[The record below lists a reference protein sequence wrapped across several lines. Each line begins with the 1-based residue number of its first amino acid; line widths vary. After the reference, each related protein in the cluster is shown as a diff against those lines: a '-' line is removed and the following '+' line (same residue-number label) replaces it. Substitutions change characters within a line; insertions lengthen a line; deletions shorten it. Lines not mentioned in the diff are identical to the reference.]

1 MIGALFLMGSCSE
14 GVQLYVSPDGNDAHA
29 GTLDKPLQ
37 TMEGARKAVREA
49 RMANPGKKVTVL
61 FKDGIYPVN
70 QQVRL
75 TAEDSGSEKAPV
87 IYKAMK
93 GETPIFTGGKAL
105 TQWTKPKDAPELERL
120 SSSVRDKIYVTDL
133 IAAGIT
139 DFGDPTN
146 AGKRPEL
153 ICNAQLQMLARW
165 PNEGFVQAG
174 KVKGETVLPET
185 YIKVHGTKEGVFE
198 YIDAYQDRWAQE
210 DDIRLGGYWYWDW
223 SDQFQKVSQWDAPA
237 RTVHLGEPYHGY
249 GYKDS
254 LRYFGLN
261 LFCEID
267 RPGEWYLNRS
277 TGKLYWYPPEG
288 VDPQKTEVTLTCL
301 SDPYMLELKDCAY
314 ITIEGFTFREGRGSA
329 IHIAGGMNN
338 LLSDCRIE
346 RFGRDGVHIYGGMRH
361 GVTGCYLSSF
371 GHGGFKIAGGDRK
384 TLTPCDH
391 FVEHTIV
398 ENFSLFQR
406 TYEPAIHLDGCGMR
420 IANNR
425 FHNSSSSA
433 MRLEGNDFVIEY
445 NEVSQVVNESDDQGG
460 IDIFYNPSYRGI
472 IIRYNHWSDISGG
485 TLHGAAGIRFDDMI
499 SGMLVYGNLFER
511 CGAVHFGGVQIHGG
525 KDNRIENNVFYE
537 CPFAVTF
544 SPWSEKRWLESL
556 DSEVI
561 RKKIYS
567 DVDIN
572 SAIYQQKYPELK
584 DIRINANVNSITDN
598 LMISCPQMF
607 RGLRN
612 DQIVRNNTE
621 LEANGQSIES
631 FCTKEILSK
640 YGLQPIPVEKI
651 GPKKNR
657 H

>member
-1 MIGALFLMGSCSE
+1 
-14 GVQLYVSPDGNDAHA
+14 V
-29 GTLDKPLQ
+29 
-37 TMEGARKAVREA
+37 
-49 RMANPGKKVTVL
+49 
-61 FKDGIYPVN
+61 
-70 QQVRL
+70 
-75 TAEDSGSEKAPV
+75 
-87 IYKAMK
+87 
-93 GETPIFTGGKAL
+93 
-105 TQWTKPKDAPELERL
+105 
-120 SSSVRDKIYVTDL
+120 
-133 IAAGIT
+133 
-139 DFGDPTN
+139 
-146 AGKRPEL
+146 
-153 ICNAQLQMLARW
+153 
-165 PNEGFVQAG
+165 
-174 KVKGETVLPET
+174 
-185 YIKVHGTKEGVFE
+185 
-198 YIDAYQDRWAQE
+198 
-210 DDIRLGGYWYWDW
+210 
-223 SDQFQKVSQWDAPA
+223 
-237 RTVHLGEPYHGY
+237 
-249 GYKDS
+249 
-254 LRYFGLN
+254 
-261 LFCEID
+261 
-267 RPGEWYLNRS
+267 
-277 TGKLYWYPPEG
+277 
-288 VDPQKTEVTLTCL
+288 
-301 SDPYMLELKDCAY
+301 
-314 ITIEGFTFREGRGSA
+314 
-329 IHIAGGMNN
+329 
-338 LLSDCRIE
+338 
-346 RFGRDGVHIYGGMRH
+346 
-361 GVTGCYLSSF
+361 
-371 GHGGFKIAGGDRK
+371 
-384 TLTPCDH
+384 
-391 FVEHTIV
+391 
-398 ENFSLFQR
+398 
-406 TYEPAIHLDGCGMR
+406 
-420 IANNR
+420 
-425 FHNSSSSA
+425 
-433 MRLEGNDFVIEY
+433 EGNDFVIEY